1 MSMCDEKGMEWP
13 ETLRKKAVKLLE
25 SNRIKKELETDRRVH
40 FSVQG
45 ETEEHS
51 VIYDKLKDDWV
62 CDCRYWSLRQKTCSH
77 IIAAQLKMKM
87 EEKRSETS

>member
-1 MSMCDEKGMEWP
+1 MSDENDAEGS

-25 SNRIKKELETDRRVH
+25 SNRVKKELETDRRIH

-51 VIYDKLKDDWV
+51 VIYDKLKDEWV

-77 IIAAQLKMKM
+77 IIAAQLQW
-87 EEKRSETS
+87 KRRE